1 MSLSLP
7 RDLKNLVERDK
18 YVCLIMGYSELLDF
32 RKTVSNPQNQF
43 YSITMTR
50 YVTDEMERRWS
61 GVWGESYV
69 FN

>member
-1 MSLSLP
+1 
-7 RDLKNLVERDK
+7 
-18 YVCLIMGYSELLDF
+18 MGYSELLDF